1 MSYVHLVQVV
11 HTQSTFAHTI
21 LFTMLMYVMWL
32 LMEFSR
38 DYGILA

>member
-38 DYGILA
+38 DYGIPA